1 MTGWLEP
8 ACFYCDIQ
16 QNAIDAKSSLLF
28 SVPITCLDLFVKIT
42 KTKLAAASFGAALT
56 SLYAAPDLAAQDTSS
71 EFDEPISFFPTT
83 VPFSFGTNFPDGFY
97 STGIAATVI
106 GLTSNFGYGYPIV
119 WDFFNNGNYGFGAI
133 GASVFETVG
142 PGELWSGTVGADSFL
157 SIGPGSTGIHTVG
170 FIETGGVGYFR
181 VDLGPVPNGTVTLLD
196 GEISLGP
203 NGVVDSDFAITIPE
217 PDGNVILGDI
227 DGDGDVDFEDIPGF
241 ISLLTGGGFQAEAD
255 IDMDGDVDFEDIPLF
270 IQLLTGGS
278 VNTQAGLPGLAMGA
292 DGLRGRRMAATA

>member
-1 MTGWLEP
+1 M
-8 ACFYCDIQ
+8 
-16 QNAIDAKSSLLF
+16 
-28 SVPITCLDLFVKIT
+28 KIT
-42 KTKLAAASFGAALT
+42 KTKFAAATFGAALT
-56 SLYAAPDLAAQDTSS
+56 SLYAAPELAAQDINS
-71 EFDEPISFFPTT
+71 EFDGPLTFSPNT

-97 STGIAATVI
+97 STGIEVTVV
-106 GLTSNFGYGYPIV
+106 GLTSNFGYGNPVV
-119 WDFFNNGNYGFGAI
+119 WDVLNNGNYGFGAV
-133 GASVFETVG
+133 GASLSQEVF
-142 PGELWSGTVGADSFL
+142 PGDLWTGADGGGFPFA

-170 FIETGGVGYFR
+170 FVQNGGVGFYR
-181 VDLGPVPNGTVTLLD
+181 VDLGPVPNSTATLL
-196 GEISLGP
+196 GGQISLGP
-203 NGVVDSDFAITIPE
+203 NGAEDSDFAITIP
-217 PDGNVILGDI
+217 DGDDVIKGDI